1 MDIVTDYK
9 KTEFDYHQ
17 IIQSWFS
24 PNFPIGS
31 YNFSHGLETAIEIG
45 FVQNSLSLET
55 WISDLVFYGSGK
67 TDCILLA
74 NSYEGLNINDLAFA
88 LCSSKER
95 WLETTQ
101 LGKSFGKN
109 IKENW
114 GYNIEDNLSFP
125 VAIGKAG
132 AHFLI
137 PLEHLIIAFLQSFV
151 SNLIII
157 GIKHIPLGQSDGQ
170 KILIN
175 LIPIIKQQALIYK
188 DYKLTDIGSASF
200 ISDLTSMLHETEK
213 NRIYQT

>member
-17 IIQSWFS
+17 ILQSWFS

-31 YNFSHGLETAIEIG
+31 YNFSHGLETAIEMG
-45 FVQNSLSLET
+45 FVKNNLNLET
-55 WISDLVFYGSGK
+55 WISDLVFFGSGK

-151 SNLIII
+151 SNLILI

-200 ISDLTSMLHETEK
+200 LSDLTSMLHETEK

>member
-17 IIQSWFS
+17 ILQSWFS

-137 PLEHLIIAFLQSFV
+137 PLEQLIIAFLQSFV